1 VLSLAAL
8 AFRLAFVLAGPP
20 IGMIADRA
28 GMETALVVLAVGLTV
43 LAGGALIAFRRGP
56 GGGAGAGPV
65 TEVRLTAGP
74 RP

>member
-1 VLSLAAL
+1 
-8 AFRLAFVLAGPP
+8 
-20 IGMIADRA
+20 MIADRA